1 MESSSHLPVFNSSLE
16 TKLQDDFEKSIF
28 PEDDLNNFMGFHI
41 DPTNFQDFDSSEDI
55 GIGLVGGIMNNIPIT
70 LPDLGGNNNF
80 YDQQDALTNKNMKSI
95 KNDVGPSKDPRAPFS
110 SIITR
115 GNIDQPNDYD
125 YYRYPDEFSPQPYPD
140 VSLSSAHHSSP
151 DELSPQPYPEVPL
164 SSAHI
169 HQFQPRASNT
179 SAEAKVKVKS
189 ETETETAMPTAKAL
203 ASYFAQASFYQDE
216 HEHEEDGLPDLSASF
231 SGSSDDTYQASHD
244 TATKGNLP
252 RVSTFAT
259 TASTASN
266 FSETFPSHSPDHLDL
281 ASFGTRASTC
291 TSAVSPNPHRR
302 NSVTF
307 PLNNIFDIH
316 TYDDSNHV
324 DFIQGQDQEVV
335 CPSPYNDI
343 DMDINDIHID
353 SHGNNS
359 VLISS
364 FLQHTDR
371 NMVTDFTNAVVDEME
386 VTSFGH
392 HDSRK
397 GTRGRLPI
405 GFPGMACRHCKG
417 LNGRTGRYFPS
428 SIKTISDSKKSLYAM
443 HKHLATCVEC
453 PDEIKHR
460 LDGLFSSHVAAR
472 KKNCRHG
479 TQRAF
484 FRKIWAK
491 LHPSGV

>member
-1 MESSSHLPVFNSSLE
+1 MESSSHLPVFISSLE

-28 PEDDLNNFMGFHI
+28 PEDDTDLNNFMGFHHDP
-41 DPTNFQDFDSSEDI
+41 DPTNFQDYDSTEDI
-55 GIGLVGGIMNNIPIT
+55 GIGLMGGFMNIPIT

-80 YDQQDALTNKNMKSI
+80 YDQQDAFTNKNMSNKNMKSF
-95 KNDVGPSKDPRAPFS
+95 KNDVCPSKDPWTPFS
-110 SIITR
+110 PIIR
-115 GNIDQPNDYD
+115 SGNIDHLGDYD
-125 YYRYPDEFSPQPYPD
+125 DHRCPDEFSPQPYPE
-140 VSLSSAHHSSP
+140 VCLSSAHVH
-151 DELSPQPYPEVPL
+151 EL
-164 SSAHI
+164 
-169 HQFQPRASNT
+169 QPRASNT
-179 SAEAKVKVKS
+179 SAEAKVKS
-189 ETETETAMPTAKAL
+189 ETETETELDMPTAKAL
-203 ASYFAQASFYQDE
+203 ASYFAQASFHQDE
-216 HEHEEDGLPDLSASF
+216 PKYEHEEDGLPDLSASF

-244 TATKGNLP
+244 TAPKGNLP
-252 RVSTFAT
+252 RVSTFVT

-266 FSETFPSHSPDHLDL
+266 FSETFPSHDHLDL
-281 ASFGTRASTC
+281 ASFGTSTSTC
-291 TSAVSPNPHRR
+291 TSKVSPNPYRR

-316 TYDDSNHV
+316 TYDDSKYVEFFLGEN
-324 DFIQGQDQEVV
+324 QEVV

-343 DMDINDIHID
+343 DMDIKDID
-353 SHGNNS
+353 SNSHGNNS

-371 NMVTDFTNAVVDEME
+371 NMVSDFTNAVVDEME

-397 GTRGRLPI
+397 GTRGRLPN
-405 GFPGMACRHCKG
+405 GFPGMACRHCRG

-460 LDGLFSSHVAAR
+460 LDGLFSTHVAAR
-472 KKNCRHG
+472 KKNSRHG

-491 LHPSGV
+491 LHPNGVAMN